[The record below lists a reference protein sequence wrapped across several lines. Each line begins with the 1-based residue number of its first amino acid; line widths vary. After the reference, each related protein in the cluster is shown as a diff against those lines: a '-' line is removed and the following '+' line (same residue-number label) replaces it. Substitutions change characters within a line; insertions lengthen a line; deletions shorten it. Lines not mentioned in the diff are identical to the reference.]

1 MSGYDVQQD
10 QTPLPMDPNKAI
22 RILFDRY
29 HSSVFNLCMR
39 LLGNREEAED
49 ITQDVF
55 VRAHNAYHRFRG
67 DANPGT
73 WLYRIAVNLSLN
85 HQRRQKRLRWLSLD
99 VFMEKSG
106 GSSLAD
112 QGMLPG
118 DAMERSER
126 ESIVQKAI
134 NRLPER
140 QRVALILSRYEGL
153 SYRQIAETMDSTV
166 PSVESLL
173 HRAKQNLVKHLKP
186 HMNDLRPG

>member
-1 MSGYDVQQD
+1 
-10 QTPLPMDPNKAI
+10 MDPNKEI

-29 HSSVFNLCMR
+29 HSSIFNLCMR

-49 ITQDVF
+49 VTQDVF
-55 VRAHNAYHRFRG
+55 VRALKAYHRFRG

-73 WLYRIAVNLSLN
+73 WLFRIAVNLSLN
-85 HQRRQKRLRWLSLD
+85 HQRRKKRLRWLSLD
-99 VFMEKSG
+99 VFIEQTG
-106 GSSLAD
+106 GSSLTD

-118 DAMERSER
+118 DVMERSEL
-126 ESIVQKAI
+126 EHIVQKAI

-153 SYRQIAETMDSTV
+153 SYQQIAEAMDSTV

-173 HRAKQNLVKHLKP
+173 HRAKLNLAKRLRP

>member
-1 MSGYDVQQD
+1 MPGYDEQQD
-10 QTPLPMDPNKAI
+10 QTPLPMDPKKSI

-29 HSSVFNLCMR
+29 HSNIFNLCVR
-39 LLGNREEAED
+39 LLGNREDAED

-55 VRAHNAYHRFRG
+55 ARAHNAYHRFRG

-85 HQRRQKRLRWLSLD
+85 HQRREKRLRWVSLD
-99 VFMEKSG
+99 VFMEQTG
-106 GSSLAD
+106 GSSLTA

-118 DAMERSER
+118 DVMERSEI
-126 ESIVQKAI
+126 EHIVQKAI

-153 SYRQIAETMDSTV
+153 SYQQIAKTMDSTV

-173 HRAKQNLVKHLKP
+173 HRAKLNLAKRLKP
-186 HMNDLRPG
+186 YMNDLRPG

>member
-1 MSGYDVQQD
+1 M
-10 QTPLPMDPNKAI
+10 PMDPNKAI
-22 RILFDRY
+22 RTLFDRY

-55 VRAHNAYHRFRG
+55 VRAHKAYHRFRG

-85 HQRRQKRLRWLSLD
+85 HQRRQKRLRWVSLD
-99 VFMEKSG
+99 VFLEQRG

-118 DAMERSER
+118 DVMERSER

-173 HRAKQNLVKHLKP
+173 HRAKLNLSKRLKP
-186 HMNDLRPG
+186 YMNDLRPG